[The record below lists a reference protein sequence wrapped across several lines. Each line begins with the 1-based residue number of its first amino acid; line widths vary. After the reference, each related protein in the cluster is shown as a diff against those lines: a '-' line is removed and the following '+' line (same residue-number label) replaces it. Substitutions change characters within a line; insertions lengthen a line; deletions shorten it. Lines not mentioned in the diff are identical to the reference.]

1 MKKWMLRIFGFLLIT
16 AVIFWIFFPD
26 GYALRGPLLDKL
38 IGRIAPTPTLEISE
52 RRLRAPDGYGVTLW
66 AQGLADARLLR
77 VSPDGSLLVSQTRLG
92 QISHVLADQDGDGF
106 SDGTRVI
113 VEGLDR
119 PHGIDFHEGALY
131 IGEAGAIARVAIAES
146 GLDTITVAGEVERIV
161 IGIPEGGNHWRRTL
175 RFGPDGALYLTVG
188 SSCNACE
195 EEDPRR
201 ATMLRFEADGSGETT
216 FATGLRNTV
225 GFDWQPGTN
234 NLYGTDNGRDLLGN
248 DYPACE
254 LNHIEEGGFYGWPYA
269 VANEKTESEPDPEF
283 GDGNEDRV
291 ASALP
296 PVHSFRAHNAPLGIT
311 FIRRDDADSSYRGA
325 ALVAL
330 HGSWN
335 RSILDGYQVV
345 SLHWGPDG
353 QITERPFLTGFEEN
367 GDVIGRPVDI
377 AEGPDGAFYIS
388 DDYGNAIYRVAKK
401 NSQSS
406 RKTRSAGRTAARQTE
421 ESAGA
426 AMTAEVRLSSVSPAN
441 RPTLENRGRA
451 LFSEH
456 ACATCHVASEA
467 LPGVTLKKL
476 ERLATRYSIHDL
488 EAFFL
493 APQPPMPIFDLP
505 EADRHALAIYLLS
518 THGD

>member
-1 MKKWMLRIFGFLLIT
+1 
-16 AVIFWIFFPD
+16 
-26 GYALRGPLLDKL
+26 
-38 IGRIAPTPTLEISE
+38 
-52 RRLRAPDGYGVTLW
+52 
-66 AQGLADARLLR
+66 
-77 VSPDGSLLVSQTRLG
+77 
-92 QISHVLADQDGDGF
+92 
-106 SDGTRVI
+106 
-113 VEGLDR
+113 
-119 PHGIDFHEGALY
+119 
-131 IGEAGAIARVAIAES
+131 
-146 GLDTITVAGEVERIV
+146 
-161 IGIPEGGNHWRRTL
+161 
-175 RFGPDGALYLTVG
+175 
-188 SSCNACE
+188 
-195 EEDPRR
+195 
-201 ATMLRFEADGSGETT
+201 MLRFEADGSGETT

-234 NLYGTDNGRDLLGN
+234 TLYGTDNGRDLLGN

-353 QITERPFLTGFEEN
+353 QITERPFLTGFEKD

-406 RKTRSAGRTAARQTE
+406 TKTRSAERTATRQTE

-426 AMTAEVRLSSVSPAN
+426 AMTAEARLSSISPAN

-451 LFSEH
+451 LFSKH

-505 EADRHALAIYLLS
+505 KADRHALAIYLLS